1 MPGLPLRE
9 LVSLAMPGLPL
20 SELVSLAMPKGG
32 SATKGVS

>member
-20 SELVSLAMPKGG
+20 RELVSLAMTRHLPD
-32 SATKGVS
+32 